1 MINCVFEQDQVNEK
15 MIIITLPSQSSS
27 RFLTVG
33 CHEHSQKK
41 AEPTLGKQTCPS
53 DQFLSFLLHLCCRI
67 EDAAFPTLEN
77 LNPRDV

>member
-41 AEPTLGKQTCPS
+41 AEPTLGKQMCPS
-53 DQFLSFLLHLCCRI
+53 DQFHPLSCRI
-67 EDAAFPTLEN
+67 EDVALPALEN